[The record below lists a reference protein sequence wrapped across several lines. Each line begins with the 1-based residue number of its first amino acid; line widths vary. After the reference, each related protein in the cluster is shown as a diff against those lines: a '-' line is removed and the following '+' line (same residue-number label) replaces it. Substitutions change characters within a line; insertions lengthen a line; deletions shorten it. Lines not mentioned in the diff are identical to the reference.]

1 MSPGDRIPAA
11 RNAGIAT
18 FMGLPSSRELGGIA
32 SAVVGI
38 PYDLG
43 GEAGGRHAPRA
54 IRDVSWTLRPAHGS
68 FNIDVTRDG
77 PAVDYGD
84 VAVHP
89 TDRVATYAA
98 VEETIGTIVDGGAV
112 PVVFAGEHSLL
123 LPILTAI
130 SARRGPVGLIQVDA
144 HADTQDT
151 YYGTERH
158 TAGSVIRRCA
168 EAGVIDPAR
177 SIQVGTRGPV
187 YSPEDRH
194 HVEELGLARLA
205 MDDVDRLGIPATV
218 EAIAERCGGGPVY
231 LSFDMDAVDPAFAP
245 GTGRREPGGFTSREA
260 LSLVRGLRGL
270 EIVGY
275 DLNEVNP
282 LFEVEGT
289 TCVLAANL
297 AFDFLALTA
306 LRTAGG

>member
-1 MSPGDRIPAA
+1 MSADRIPAA

-18 FMGLPSSRELGGIA
+18 FMGLPSSRDLEGVA

-43 GEAGGRHAPRA
+43 GEAGGRHAPRQ
-54 IRDVSWTLRPAHGS
+54 IRHVSWTLRPAHGV
-68 FNIDVTRDG
+68 FGIDVTQAG

-89 TDRVATYAA
+89 TDRIATYAA
-98 VEETIGTIVDGGAV
+98 TEDAIGAIVDGGAV

-123 LPILTAI
+123 LPILRAI

-144 HADTQDT
+144 HADTQES
-151 YYGTERH
+151 YYGGERYS
-158 TAGSVIRRCA
+158 AGSVIRRVV
-168 EAGVIDPAR
+168 EEGVIAPGR

-187 YSPEDRH
+187 YAPEDQL

-205 MDDVDRLGIPATV
+205 MDDVERLGIAATAA
-218 EAIAERCGGGPVY
+218 AIAERCAGGPVY
-231 LSFDMDAVDPAFAP
+231 LSFDIDAVDPAFAP
-245 GTGRREPGGFTSREA
+245 GTGRREPGGLTSREA
-260 LSLVRGLRGL
+260 LALVRGLRGL

-282 LFEVEGT
+282 LFETEGT

-297 AFDFLALTA
+297 AFEFLALTA
-306 LRTAGG
+306 LRVSGH